1 MIGRSCLAY
10 YHRQN
15 AYMIK
20 HWDQADHPWEILRRS
35 IGGKPKLVFPEPVK
49 NPLDHNALNGLGNI
63 FLFQGELNAAEFFVN
78 NAIKCAKE
86 KGVKY
91 REAKHDLALIRRRLG
106 TKSHKG

>member
-1 MIGRSCLAY
+1 MICL
-10 YHRQN
+10 
-15 AYMIK
+15 
-20 HWDQADHPWEILRRS
+20 
-35 IGGKPKLVFPEPVK
+35 GKPKLVFPEPVK
-49 NPLDHNALNGLGNI
+49 NPLDYNALNGLGNI

-86 KGVKY
+86 KGVNY